1 MVAPMKW
8 TFAPL
13 LLAVALL
20 SAAPSFADTVVK
32 NDQVRAE
39 LLAEHAAVS
48 PGDTVWLGLQMDIQ
62 PGWHTYWRT
71 TGDSGF
77 PVSITWTLPE
87 GVTAS
92 DIVWPTP
99 EREKFGDL
107 VNYGYDTQVVLLTE
121 MKVASDAPKGDA
133 VLTAEASWL
142 VCADVCIPQDATF
155 ELPLK
160 IDPGAPKSN
169 TAAGATIAAWRDKV
183 PIPAPWPVKATRD
196 GNTVELAFAA
206 KDVKSVEFLPYDA
219 GLIVNA
225 APQPL
230 STKGNTTTLK
240 LTADKGSES
249 IGDVKGVLRV
259 TDAGGT
265 VRGYDFAS
273 PLTWTA
279 GGAQG
284 GDGNLSFALAL
295 VFAFLGGLVLNVMP
309 CVLPVLTMKAMSFT
323 RSGITPQELRRDGLA
338 YTAGVA
344 VAFTALVG
352 VLLGLRAA
360 GSAVGWGFQLQS
372 PIFVAVLAYVMFAL
386 GLNLSGV
393 FQINGPMNAGDSLTR
408 KGGAAGAFFTGLLAV
423 LVATPCTAPFMGAAV
438 GFAFTL
444 PPAMTI
450 VIFEALALGLA
461 APFLL
466 LTFIPSLAKM
476 MPKPGTWMERV
487 KQILA
492 FPMYGTA
499 AWLVWVMAQQ
509 LDVIGLGLAFGGVV
523 TLGFAA
529 YLWGVAQVSGM
540 RGARW
545 STAFAVVMLLLT
557 AGFVYGLG
565 DRPATAAAQ
574 VAEGPGALIAE
585 PYSAEKL
592 TAWQK
597 EGRPVFIDFTA
608 AWCLTC
614 IVNEKAALA
623 SADVANAFKAKNV
636 VYVKADWTNRNK
648 DISNALRALGRDG
661 VPLYAYYP
669 PGGGNPKILPQIL
682 TPAIVLDAI
691 AGS

>member
-1 MVAPMKW
+1 MKW
-8 TFAPL
+8 NFAPL
-13 LLAVALL
+13 LLAAALL

-39 LLAEHAAVS
+39 LLTEHATVS

-62 PGWHTYWRT
+62 PGWHAYWRT

-77 PVSITWTLPE
+77 PTSITWTLPE
-87 GVTAS
+87 GVTAG

-99 EREKFGDL
+99 ERVKFGDL

-121 MKVASDAPKGDA
+121 VKIAADAAKGDA
-133 VLTAEASWL
+133 ILKAEASWL

-160 IDPGAPKSN
+160 IDPSAPKSN
-169 TAAGATIAAWRDKV
+169 TAASATIATWRDKV
-183 PIPAPWPVKATRD
+183 PTAAPWAVKATRS
-196 GNTVELAFAA
+196 GNAIELMLNT
-206 KDVKSVEFLPYDA
+206 KDVKSVEFLPYDT

-230 STKGNTTTLK
+230 AVNGDGATLK

-259 TDAGGT
+259 TDASGA
-265 VRGYDFAS
+265 VHGYDFTS

-284 GDGNLSFALAL
+284 GEADLSFALAL

-338 YTAGVA
+338 YTAGVM

-444 PPAMTI
+444 PPVLTI

-487 KQILA
+487 KQVLA

-509 LDVIGLGLAFGGVV
+509 LDVIGLGLAFAGVV

-529 YLWGVAQVSGM
+529 WLWGVAQVSAE
-540 RGARW
+540 RGERW
-545 STAFAVVMLLLT
+545 STAFAVVMLLVT

-574 VAEGPGALIAE
+574 TAEGPGTLTAE
-585 PYSAEKL
+585 PYNAEKL
-592 TAWQK
+592 VAWQK
-597 EGRPVFIDFTA
+597 EGRPVFVDFTA

-623 SADVANAFKAKNV
+623 SADVADAFKTKNV

-669 PGGGNPKILPQIL
+669 PGGAAPKILPQIL
-682 TPAIVLDAI
+682 TPAIVLDVI

>member
-1 MVAPMKW
+1 MKRIF
-8 TFAPL
+8 TPL
-13 LLAVALL
+13 LMLAALA
-20 SAAPSFADTVVK
+20 SALPALADTVVK
-32 NDQVRAE
+32 TDQVRAE
-39 LLAEHAAVS
+39 LLTEHTAVA
-48 PGDTVWLGLQMDIQ
+48 PGETVWLGLQMDIQ

-77 PVSITWTLPE
+77 PVSITWTLPD

-99 EREKFGDL
+99 DREKFGDL

-121 MKVASDAPKGDA
+121 VKIAPDAPKGD
-133 VLTAEASWL
+133 VILKAEGSWL
-142 VCADVCIPQDATF
+142 VCADVCIPQDGVF

-160 IDPGAPKSN
+160 IDAAAPKSN
-169 TAAGATIAAWRDKV
+169 TAASATIAAWRDKV
-183 PIPAPWPVKATRD
+183 PTDAPWPVKAVRS
-196 GNTVELAFAA
+196 GNTIELVFDA
-206 KDVKSVEFLPYDA
+206 KGAKEVAFLPYDA

-230 STKGNTTTLK
+230 SMKGDTATLK

-259 TDAGGT
+259 TDTNGG
-265 VRGYDFAS
+265 VRGYSFAS

-279 GGAQG
+279 GGSQG
-284 GDGNLSFALAL
+284 GDGRLSFALAL
-295 VFAFLGGLVLNVMP
+295 VFAFLGGVVLNVMP

-323 RSGITPQELRRDGLA
+323 RSGITPHELRRDGLA
-338 YTAGVA
+338 YTAGVI

-352 VLLGLRAA
+352 VLLALRAA

-438 GFAFTL
+438 GFAFTQ
-444 PPAMTI
+444 PPIMTI

-466 LTFIPSLAKM
+466 LTFLPALASK

-509 LDVIGLGLAFGGVV
+509 LDVIGLGLAFAGVV

-529 YLWGVAQVSGM
+529 YLWGVAQVSAE

-545 STAFAVVMLLLT
+545 STAFAAIMLLLT

-565 DRPATAAAQ
+565 ERPATATVAQ
-574 VAEGPGALIAE
+574 TEGPGALAAE
-585 PYSAEKL
+585 TYSAQKIA
-592 TAWQK
+592 AWQK
-597 EGRPVFIDFTA
+597 EGRPVFVDFTA

-623 SADVANAFKAKNV
+623 SADVADAFKTRNV

-648 DISNALRALGRDG
+648 EISDALRALGRDG

-669 PGGGNPKILPQIL
+669 PGGAAPKILPQIL

-691 AGS
+691 TGS